1 MGEDRGG
8 VAKWGHL
15 VECVCVCVCV
25 CMCDHGG
32 MFVCVTV
39 TGACILV
46 ENNGEEVTEGR

>member
-1 MGEDRGG
+1 MGEDRVG
-8 VAKWGHL
+8 VAKWGHQWN
-15 VECVCVCVCV
+15 VCVCV